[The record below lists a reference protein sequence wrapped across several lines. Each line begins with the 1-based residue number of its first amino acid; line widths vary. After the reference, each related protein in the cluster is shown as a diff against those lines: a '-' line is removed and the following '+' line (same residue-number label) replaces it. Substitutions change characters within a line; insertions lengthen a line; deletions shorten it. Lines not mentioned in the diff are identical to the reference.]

1 MDIQAYIES
10 GILELYA
17 SGALP
22 PAEAREVEAVAEQY
36 PEIKARIRQIQD
48 TLDAFAL
55 AHAREP
61 RAGLKQEFLA
71 KFEKENLPPKRKN
84 GLLALGWVLA
94 FAGFLLSGMIYFYCQ
109 NVEKELEQLKLKQ
122 IQLENNAQK
131 AIAQLE
137 TIAKPDT
144 KYVVLQGMGI
154 AQGKEASLFWNE
166 AQGKAYLS
174 AGSLPP
180 PPPGKQYQLWSIADD
195 IPYDAGLLLPGVAN
209 LQSMNEVTKAQ
220 AFAITLEKE
229 GGSPTPTLDQMVAM
243 GAISG

>member
-1 MDIQAYIES
+1 
-10 GILELYA
+10 
-17 SGALP
+17 
-22 PAEAREVEAVAEQY
+22 
-36 PEIKARIRQIQD
+36 
-48 TLDAFAL
+48 
-55 AHAREP
+55 
-61 RAGLKQEFLA
+61 
-71 KFEKENLPPKRKN
+71 
-84 GLLALGWVLA
+84 
-94 FAGFLLSGMIYFYCQ
+94 MIYFYCQ
-109 NVEKELEQLKLKQ
+109 NVEKEREELKLKQ

-144 KYVVLQGMGI
+144 RYIVLQGMGI

-220 AFAITLEKE
+220 AFAITLEIE